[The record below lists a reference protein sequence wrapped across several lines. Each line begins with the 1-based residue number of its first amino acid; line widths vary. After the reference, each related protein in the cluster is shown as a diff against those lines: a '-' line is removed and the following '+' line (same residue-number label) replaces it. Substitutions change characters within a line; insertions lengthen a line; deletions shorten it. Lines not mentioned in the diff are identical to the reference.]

1 MRTRARAC
9 SAYGPAPEYSLA
21 LRREIEFHS
30 YPAATIEALISIN
43 TQLQQPEAAKGILVH
58 ARQHHQVQLK
68 ESWYEKLQ
76 RWADAREAY
85 ERKRV
90 EDPGNLAWTLGRM
103 RCQAALGE
111 WEQLGELAR
120 QEWGAPALEADPE
133 ARAEVARLA
142 ASAACNLRLWEEVG
156 RYGGAM
162 RDVSVESVF

>member
-1 MRTRARAC
+1 MAGA
-9 SAYGPAPEYSLA
+9 GGNPNPN
-21 LRREIEFHS
+21 
-30 YPAATIEALISIN
+30 PN
-43 TQLQQPEAAKGILVH
+43 PNQAAKGILVH
-58 ARQHHQVQLK
+58 ARQHHQVELK

-85 ERKRV
+85 ERKTA
-90 EDPGNLAWTLGRM
+90 EDPTNFTWTLGRM

-111 WEQLGELAR
+111 WEQLCELAR
-120 QEWGAPALEADPE
+120 DEWGSPRLDADPE

-162 RDVSVESVF
+162 RDVSVETYF